1 MILSKKIKICTII
14 NSRANYGRIHS
25 FLDAAK
31 RNSKIDLTIILG
43 SSAVLQKYG
52 DISPILKKDGFKI
65 YKKIYNIVETDT
77 PSGMAKSTALLIVEL
92 TSIFEDLK
100 PDYVVSV
107 ADRYENLAQAIA
119 ASYLNIPVVHTQG
132 GELTGS
138 IDESVRHSITKL
150 AHIHFPSTLKAKK
163 NLLQLGEDPSKIF
176 MVGCPSLDFIDK
188 IDKNLGKNFFKKN
201 LGLGSQIDQKKPYL
215 TIVQHPVTTEYG
227 SGLEQITNTLKA
239 VCSLDI
245 QKIWLWPNI
254 DAGSDQ
260 ISKALRTF
268 KDKGISNFTKVRFY
282 KNFSDKDYIRLINN
296 TSCLV
301 GNSSSAIREG
311 SYLGVPSVNIGTRQ
325 NFRERGENVIDVNYN
340 KNEILNAIKKH
351 LKKNK
356 KYKRSYLYGKGNAG
370 MMMNKILTKVKVN
383 VQKKFYGK
391 RK

>member
-1 MILSKKIKICTII
+1 MILSKKIKVCVII

-31 RNSKIDLTIILG
+31 KNNKIDLKIILG

-52 DISPILKKDGFKI
+52 DISSILKKDGFKI
-65 YKKIYNIVETDT
+65 FKKIYNIVETDK

-92 TSIFEDLK
+92 TSIFEDLN
-100 PDYVVSV
+100 PNYVVSI

-163 NLLQLGEDPSKIF
+163 NLLQLGEDPSKVF

-188 IDKNLGKNFFKKN
+188 IDKKLTKNFFKKN
-201 LGLGSQIDQKKPYL
+201 LGLGSHIDQNKPYL

-227 SGLEQITNTLKA
+227 LGLKQIMNTLNA

-260 ISKALRTF
+260 ISKFLRTF
-268 KDKGISNFTKVRFY
+268 KDKGKSNFTKVRFY
-282 KNFSDKDYIRLINN
+282 KNFSDKDYIRLLHN

-325 NFRERGENVIDVNYN
+325 NLRERGQNVIDVNYD
-340 KNEILNAIKKH
+340 KNEILYAIKKH
-351 LKKNK
+351 LKRNK
-356 KYKRSYLYGKGNAG
+356 RYNKSLLYGKGNAG
-370 MMMNKILTKVKVN
+370 ALMNKILTKVSVN
-383 VQKKFYGK
+383 VQKKFYK
-391 RK
+391 KKN

>member
-65 YKKIYNIVETDT
+65 YKKIYNIVETDR

-176 MVGCPSLDFIDK
+176 MVGCPSLDFINK

-201 LGLGSQIDQKKPYL
+201 LGLGAQIDQKKPYL

-370 MMMNKILTKVKVN
+370 MMMSKILTKVKVN